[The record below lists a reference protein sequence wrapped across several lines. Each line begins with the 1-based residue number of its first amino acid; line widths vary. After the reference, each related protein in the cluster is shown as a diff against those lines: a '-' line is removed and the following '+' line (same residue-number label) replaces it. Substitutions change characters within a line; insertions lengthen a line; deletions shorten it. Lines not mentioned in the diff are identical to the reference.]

1 MDMASTMKGSS
12 KSIHKTSVPS
22 LESMVV
28 GWIQERKESHSD
40 EGISRSIIKQW
51 LTQGKDHL
59 LNNSSSLDADERTA
73 LETLQ
78 INPHFLQKFM
88 SRNHLLGDYS
98 ASSNNNNTNNN
109 DPGHNNSH
117 IKDLTTMLDEAPNS
131 WPPPTLAPSKWDEQ
145 IHRIEQQWGVTKPGG
160 NRMQRIAYLER
171 IVFGKVCES
180 KTMAE
185 RLNALE

>member
-12 KSIHKTSVPS
+12 KSIHKSSVPS

-28 GWIQERKESHSD
+28 GWIQERVESKSD
-40 EGISRSIIKQW
+40 EGISRSIIKLW

-59 LNNSSSLDADERTA
+59 LNNSASLEAEERTA
-73 LETLQ
+73 LETLK
-78 INPHFLQKFM
+78 INPHFIQKFM
-88 SRNHLLGDYS
+88 SRNHLLDPACNS
-98 ASSNNNNTNNN
+98 
-109 DPGHNNSH
+109 DPGNNSSH
-117 IKDLTTMLDEAPNS
+117 IKDLATMPDEAPK
-131 WPPPTLAPSKWDEQ
+131 WLPPPFAPSKWDEQ
-145 IHRIEQQWGVTKPGG
+145 ILRIEQQWGVTKPGG

-171 IVFGKVCES
+171 LVFGKLCES